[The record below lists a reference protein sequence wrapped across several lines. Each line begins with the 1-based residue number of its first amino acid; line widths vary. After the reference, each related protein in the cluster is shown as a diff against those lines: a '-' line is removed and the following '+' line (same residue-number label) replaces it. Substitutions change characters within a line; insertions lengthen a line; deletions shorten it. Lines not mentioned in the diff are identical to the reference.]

1 MTITRRHAMAAT
13 AAAATSALSYNLC
26 MPTAYAAGDSDFVI
40 KGPPVKDQPIQKL
53 SPHVYMVEA
62 PDGFPTPENQGLMSN
77 VVFVV
82 GQDGVVVVDTGASVQ
97 IAEMA
102 IRQLRSITKTP
113 VVAILN
119 THYHGDH
126 WLGNQGF
133 VEAYGVNVP
142 IYSHAGTRKAIEG
155 FTGTSWRDSMLKWT
169 NAATSGTR
177 IVPPGKDVDHGFTL
191 ALGDATLRLHHYGTA
206 HTPFDIAIEIP
217 EDNVMCVG
225 DIMMDR
231 RIANMEDGSYQGTLD
246 AIDKLIAN
254 SKTSIWV
261 PAHGDAGVKV
271 LEWQRSLFRG
281 IYESC
286 VKAVKQGVPLEDAL
300 AIVLQDPRVSFKAAE
315 TKGWDKN
322 IGKYVSIAYLEAEQA
337 QF

>member
-1 MTITRRHAMAAT
+1 MTITRRSVVAGT
-13 AAAATSALSYNLC
+13 AAASAVALSYNLC
-26 MPTAYAAGDSDFVI
+26 MPDAYAAGDAEFVV

-53 SPHVYMVEA
+53 SQHVYMVES

-77 VVFVV
+77 VVFIV
-82 GQDGVVVVDTGASVQ
+82 GRNGVVVIDTGASVQ
-97 IAEMA
+97 IAEMT
-102 IRQLRSITKTP
+102 IRQLRTITKAP

-133 VEAYGVNVP
+133 IEAYGKDIP
-142 IYSHAGTRKAIEG
+142 IYAHAGTRKAIEG
-155 FTGTSWRDSMLKWT
+155 YTGVSWRDLMLKWT
-169 NAATSGTR
+169 NSATSGTR
-177 IVPPGKDVDHGFTL
+177 IVPPNKDIEHGFTL
-191 ALGDATLRLHHYGTA
+191 PLGDATLRLHHYGTA
-206 HTPFDIAIEIP
+206 HTPFDMAVEVP
-217 EDNVMCVG
+217 EDGVMCVG

-246 AIDKLIAN
+246 AIDKLIAD
-254 SKTSIWV
+254 SRTKIWV

-286 VKAVKQGVPLEDAL
+286 IEAVKQDIPLEDAL
-300 AIVLQDPRVSFKAAE
+300 PAVLKDPRVSSKAAE